1 VIKFLSSLLSL
12 LDRLWAAWNDN
23 KLRQQGRQEA
33 QKDAADEVQRQL
45 DLAEY
50 AARLDDLERNKRLR
64 ARFDDAAGD

>member
-1 VIKFLSSLLSL
+1 VKLLTALLSL
-12 LDRLWAAWNDN
+12 LERLWAAWNAN
-23 KLRQQGRQEA
+23 KLRHQGRQDA
-33 QKDAADEVQRQL
+33 QKEAADEVQRQL